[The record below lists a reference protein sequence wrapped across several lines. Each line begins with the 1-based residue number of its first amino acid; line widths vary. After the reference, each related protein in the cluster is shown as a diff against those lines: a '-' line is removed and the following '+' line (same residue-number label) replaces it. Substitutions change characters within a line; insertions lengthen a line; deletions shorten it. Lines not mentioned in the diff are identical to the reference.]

1 MKDLYKRTL
10 TGAILVLLLYTAL
23 FAGPVTFFVFFS
35 LLNLI
40 GLWEFYSMIKNPA
53 CIPQKWAGI
62 VAGVISLTIFYLV
75 TSGILP
81 MEFLYLVVPVA
92 FMLLLIELYRKTDQ
106 PVVNV
111 GLSLFALL
119 YITVPV
125 GVLGFMAYIPSE
137 GGGVAYSPWIIGAYF
152 LLIMVND
159 SAGYLVGVPFGKNRL
174 FERISPKKSWEGTIG
189 GLVFTLLAAWG
200 ISMHLAVLST
210 FSWMFV
216 GFLVVVFGTFGD
228 LVESMFK
235 RSLNLKDSGS
245 IFPGHGGI
253 LDRYDAIFV
262 SAPFVVA
269 YLKLFIWNS

>member
-10 TGAILVLLLYTAL
+10 TGAILVILLYAAL
-23 FAGPVTFFVFFS
+23 FAGPVTFFIFFS
-35 LLNLI
+35 ILNLL
-40 GLWEFYSMIKNPA
+40 GLWEFYGMIKNPG

-62 VAGVISLTIFYLV
+62 TAGVLSLTILYFV
-75 TSGILP
+75 TSGLLP
-81 MEFLYLVVPVA
+81 MEFVSLLVPIA

-125 GVLGFMAYIPSE
+125 GVLGFMAYAPGENGLVS
-137 GGGVAYSPWIIGAYF
+137 YSPWIVGTYF

-159 SAGYLVGVPFGKNRL
+159 TAGYLVGVPFGKNRL
-174 FERISPKKSWEGTIG
+174 FERISPKKSWEGAIG
-189 GLVFTLLAAWG
+189 GLVFTLLASWL
-200 ISMHLAVLST
+200 ISMHLTELST
-210 FSWMFV
+210 SEWLVV
-216 GFLVVVFGTFGD
+216 GFLVVLFGTFGD

-253 LDRYDAIFV
+253 LDRYDAVFI

-269 YLKLFIWNS
+269 YLKLFVWNS

>member
-62 VAGVISLTIFYLV
+62 AAGVISLTIFYLV
-75 TSGILP
+75 TSGILR

-137 GGGVAYSPWIIGAYF
+137 GDGVAYSPWIIGAYF